1 MTPKGGS
8 GKHMQI
14 EEVFN
19 IKVKE
24 LQLQDDELRQKI
36 VAIVKHDT
44 AYKNSAIQER
54 IEDFTEEF
62 IEQHYSQQELK
73 AEIQYNV
80 DLYRNGYKVTIVVKV
95 YPVQHPKAFM
105 YEAIMR
111 DMLFN
116 YVYFEYTKERNE
128 MGAILEQ
135 KLEPYVRL
143 VELQEENEELKRELQ
158 EKRETI
164 EELEERIEELERELE
179 KSE

>member
-1 MTPKGGS
+1 
-8 GKHMQI
+8 MQI

-44 AYKNSAIQER
+44 MHKNGVIQEI
-54 IEDFTEEF
+54 IEDFAEAF
-62 IEQHYSQQELK
+62 LRQNYSQQELK
-73 AEIQYNV
+73 AEIQYNI
-80 DLYRNGYKVTIVVKV
+80 DLYRNRYEVTIVVKV
-95 YPVQHPKAFM
+95 YPIQHPRAYR
-105 YEAIMR
+105 YEAIMK
-111 DMLFN
+111 DMLFD
-116 YVYFEYTKERNE
+116 YVYFSYTKERNE

-158 EKRETI
+158 EKREAI
-164 EELEERIEELERELE
+164 EELREKVKRLSREL
-179 KSE
+179 KRCK